1 MSVVAIL
8 SAKGCPENA
17 IISQLSEK
25 SSYKV
30 LSDKEIYEYIYHKYS
45 IPESKLYKA
54 FFSTGALIFTSQ
66 TEIKRLINLYKLS
79 VLEELIKDKIIY
91 KGFGTLLLPD
101 NAKHIFKVCI
111 GAELKYRI
119 QNLSKEMNISENEA
133 ESKIRNDDKSLFKFA
148 QALKLKSPYQ
158 SDIYDMTISVDKL
171 NIDDVINR
179 IFLHFFDGF
188 LETGEED
195 MEFLKDEILA
205 TKVLDILLSNKH
217 DVDVTAES
225 GKVKVFLKK
234 YKIRMENYIEK
245 IKDLVLKAEGVKN
258 VEVTFGKDIQI
269 PSPSMPFDIKRR
281 EKVLLVDDE
290 VEFVDTL
297 SERLMSRNIM
307 TSVAYSGEE
316 ALESLNKELPDVI
329 ILDLKMPGID
339 GIEVLRKVKKEHPET
354 EVIILTGHGSEKE
367 KILSYELG
375 AFAYLEKPVNI
386 DILSETMKKAYEK
399 INLAKKSSIR

>member
-1 MSVVAIL
+1 
-8 SAKGCPENA
+8 
-17 IISQLSEK
+17 
-25 SSYKV
+25 
-30 LSDKEIYEYIYHKYS
+30 
-45 IPESKLYKA
+45 
-54 FFSTGALIFTSQ
+54 
-66 TEIKRLINLYKLS
+66 
-79 VLEELIKDKIIY
+79 
-91 KGFGTLLLPD
+91 
-101 NAKHIFKVCI
+101 
-111 GAELKYRI
+111 
-119 QNLSKEMNISENEA
+119 
-133 ESKIRNDDKSLFKFA
+133 
-148 QALKLKSPYQ
+148 LKSPYQ